1 MKYTITQ
8 ASNIL
13 NCKPYLL
20 RFYEDE
26 FGLEIPRSSNNRRY
40 YTTREIDIFRYIESL
55 KDEGKKNKE
64 IKETLSESKN
74 KIIFEEIEEEK
85 PKEEENNITCLIKTI
100 NSLREEIEDLKK
112 QDNFKQRDELIAE
125 NARLKMKLKE
135 KTYENSILKEK
146 YNALKQSRKRSL
158 FKFE

>member
-26 FGLEIPRSSNNRRY
+26 FELKIPRSSNNRRY
-40 YTTREIDIFRYIESL
+40 YTTKEIDIFRYIEAL
-55 KDEGKKNKE
+55 KGEGKKNKE
-64 IKETLSESKN
+64 IKETLTEGKE
-74 KIIFEEIEEEK
+74 KIIFEEIEEENPVK
-85 PKEEENNITCLIKTI
+85 EENNITCLIKTI
-100 NSLREEIEDLKK
+100 NSLREEIESLKQ
-112 QDNFKQRDELIAE
+112 QDTFKQRDELIAE

-135 KTYENSILKEK
+135 RTYEVSVLKEK
-146 YNALKQSRKRSL
+146 YNALKQAKKRSL
-158 FKFE
+158 FRFE

>member
-1 MKYTITQ
+1 LKYTITQ

-26 FGLEIPRSSNNRRY
+26 FELNIPRGTNNRRY
-40 YTTREIDIFRYIESL
+40 YTNKEIDIFRYIEAL
-55 KDEGKKNKE
+55 KDKGKKNKE
-64 IKETLSESKN
+64 IKETLIGSKE

-85 PKEEENNITCLIKTI
+85 PKEEDNNITCLIKTI
-100 NSLREEIEDLKK
+100 NSLREEVENLKE
-112 QDNFKQRDELIAE
+112 QDAFKQRDELITE

-135 KTYENSILKEK
+135 KSYELSILKEK
-146 YNALKQSRKRSL
+146 YSALKQSKKRGL
-158 FKFE
+158 FRLE

>member
-13 NCKPYLL
+13 DCKPYLL

-26 FGLEIPRSSNNRRY
+26 FELQIPRGSNNRRY
-40 YTTREIDIFRYIESL
+40 YTTKEIDIFRYIEAL
-55 KDEGKKNKE
+55 KGEGKRNKE
-64 IKETLSESKN
+64 IKETLHKSKN
-74 KIIFEEIEEEK
+74 EIIFEEIEEEK
-85 PKEEENNITCLIKTI
+85 PKEEDNNITCLIKTI
-100 NSLREEIEDLKK
+100 NSLREEIENLKQ
-112 QDNFKQRDELIAE
+112 QDAFKQRDELITE

-135 KTYENSILKEK
+135 KSYELSILKEK
-146 YNALKQSRKRSL
+146 YNALKQAKKRSL